1 MPSPGKFFHSSRG
14 NVFIA
19 RGAATGLKDFYEL
32 GRVCLRR
39 RASSSESEGNLGLA
53 ERGGS
58 GGLRV

>member
-39 RASSSESEGNLGLA
+39 PA
-53 ERGGS
+53 EYF
-58 GGLRV
+58 